1 MRINFQDVLEFR
13 ILLGYLRVI
22 MTSQRVLYGVHRY
35 KQLAKGVSDFD
46 TALTYA
52 LERRSAFCTVETT
65 IAGVYSGS
73 VRRKGC
79 FRLVTNRFWEV
90 LEVGLLL
97 TISGDTP
104 TLPLLSLV
112 RFMGPLEGKAW
123 SSSPWPEL

>member
-1 MRINFQDVLEFR
+1 MRINFQAVLEFR

-52 LERRSAFCTVETT
+52 LKRRSAFCTVETT

-90 LEVGLLL
+90 FGSRSASHDIRRHTDVTTALLRAFH
-97 TISGDTP
+97 GAP
-104 TLPLLSLV
+104 G
-112 RFMGPLEGKAW
+112 R
-123 SSSPWPEL
+123 